1 MTTQEALKSI
11 LPTEYLDVFLE
22 EELYIFIEKLSQKV
36 DPDIEPDTILLTK
49 WTPEI
54 LDLLNIS
61 IYNYTK
67 HLMYNRPPYFLDN
80 PAISTS
86 TALKFLC
93 QYIKARIPVYIQDA
107 PGSNKLLLEKFKEH
121 AYGSGHINWLD
132 PGHLLGKP
140 MHITRTIHQEWTHSV
155 ATQGDTPIHFLEVIS
170 YHFSGYTYRKT
181 NYLFKLGEI
190 YGATSRIGVSNPDSS
205 SSTKVASNFY
215 TLHSS
220 SLYIYPIKDHTD
232 SIYSELLLRV
242 IPRRVI
248 ENRKIATIES
258 VLSNSVERYYF
269 QVSNDKAFIVCYEC
283 NTRTETM
290 AIEAELISLTSN
302 IISDARV

>member
-36 DPDIEPDTILLTK
+36 DPDIEPETILLTK

-54 LDLLNIS
+54 LDLLHIGAS
-61 IYNYTK
+61 TYTK
-67 HLMYNRPPYFLDN
+67 HLMYIKPTYFLDV
-80 PAISTS
+80 PTIFTS

-93 QYIKARIPVYIQDA
+93 QHIKARIPIYIQEA

-140 MHITRTIHQEWTHSV
+140 MHVTRTIHQEWTHSV

-190 YGATSRIGVSNPDSS
+190 YGATSRIGTSSPDSS
-205 SSTKVASNFY
+205 SVIKIARNFY
-215 TLHSS
+215 TLLSS
-220 SLYIYPIKDHTD
+220 SLFIYPVKDHTD
-232 SIYSELLLRV
+232 PIYSELLLKV
-242 IPRRVI
+242 IPEQVI
-248 ENRKIATIES
+248 EQRKIATIES
-258 VLSNSVERYYF
+258 VLFNSVQRYYF

>member
-1 MTTQEALKSI
+1 MTIQEAIKSI
-11 LPTEYLDVFLE
+11 LPTEYLDIFLE
-22 EELYIFIEKLSQKV
+22 EELSIFIEKLSQNV
-36 DPDIEPDTILLTK
+36 DPDIEPETILLTK
-49 WTPEI
+49 WTPKI
-54 LDLLNIS
+54 LGLLNIGIS
-61 IYNYTK
+61 NYTM
-67 HLMYNRPPYFLDN
+67 HLMYIRPLYFLEV
-80 PAISTS
+80 PTVFTS

-93 QYIKARIPVYIQDA
+93 QHIKARIPIYIQDA
-107 PGSNKLLLEKFKEH
+107 VGNNKLLLEKFKGH
-121 AYGSGHINWLD
+121 AYGSSHVNWLD
-132 PGHLLGKP
+132 PGYLLGKP
-140 MHITRTIHQEWTHSV
+140 MHVTHTIHQEWTHSV

-190 YGATSRIGVSNPDSS
+190 YGATSRIGVSSPDSS
-205 SSTKVASNFY
+205 SSIKVARNFY
-215 TLHSS
+215 TLLSS

-232 SIYSELLLRV
+232 SIYSELLLKV
-242 IPRRVI
+242 IPERVI
-248 ENRKIATIES
+248 EQRKIATIDS

-283 NTRTETM
+283 NTRIETM